1 MRISIR
7 QIPNALSFSR
17 IPIAAIFL
25 VTFDTASVTLFWAS
39 MIWLAVA
46 LVTDF
51 LDGYIARA
59 YNIATRS
66 GYFIDGVGDKAVYI
80 AILLVIF
87 REDQNHKLLPWLLIA
102 REVILYA
109 LRAIEGGSVAVLETV
124 RPISL
129 TYALFIRLYFLM
141 FFAGTALQLYGQ
153 RPVGFFDY
161 YSTFGYLAAICGY
174 LHIGWLAK
182 LMAKPA

>member
-1 MRISIR
+1 MQISIR
-7 QIPNALSFSR
+7 QIPNALSLSR
-17 IPIAAIFL
+17 IPIAAFFL
-25 VTFDTASVTLFWAS
+25 VTFDPASVTLFWAS

-59 YNIATRS
+59 HNIATRS

-80 AILLVIF
+80 AILLVIS
-87 REDQNHKLLPWLLIA
+87 REDQNQKLLPWLLIT

-129 TYALFIRLYFLM
+129 TYALFIRLYFLT

-153 RPVGFFDY
+153 RPVGLLSFYF
-161 YSTFGYLAAICGY
+161 TFGYLAAICGY

-182 LMAKPA
+182 LMARPV